1 MYKYPYIVLHQHT
14 QKNNINNDFCRNV
27 WDICM
32 VKNGNPHYTCIYF
45 FGKSMHLQGVDWSLF
60 AYYRGVHK
68 RFVKGPLPLQKT
80 FLTFT

>member
-1 MYKYPYIVLHQHT
+1 
-14 QKNNINNDFCRNV
+14 
-27 WDICM
+27 
-32 VKNGNPHYTCIYF
+32 
-45 FGKSMHLQGVDWSLF
+45 MHLQEVDWSLF